1 MLTDQELY
9 EAVEGAIRTVMNLN
23 GQLIGPS
30 TAIVGELGAESI
42 DFLDISCEIEKRIDL
57 QVDFRQLFRG
67 RRAQTRSSANDLTLE
82 DVVVHLKARKQ

>member
-1 MLTDQELY
+1 
-9 EAVEGAIRTVMNLN
+9 
-23 GQLIGPS
+23 
-30 TAIVGELGAESI
+30 LGAESI

-67 RRAQTRSSANDLTLE
+67 RRAQTGSSANDLTLE